1 MPILRRKAL
10 AYITHS
16 DHLLVFSHPHAPE
29 AGIQVPTGTVKP
41 GEPPEEAVMRE
52 AVEETGLAGLKLA
65 GYLGEARQDMSD
77 FGLDE
82 IHQRH
87 FYHLYCE
94 CDPPDTWQHYET
106 DPSDG
111 SAEPILFEFFWAR
124 LPRGVPELIAGHDE
138 MIPQLIEHLRHTA

>member
-16 DHLLVFSHPHAPE
+16 DRLLVFSHPHAPE
-29 AGIQVPTGTVKP
+29 AGMQVPAGTVRP
-41 GEPPEEAVMRE
+41 GEPPEEAVLRE
-52 AVEETGLAGLKLA
+52 AVEETGLADLRLA
-65 GYLGEARQDMSD
+65 AFLGDARRDMSD

-82 IHQRH
+82 IHHRY
-87 FYHLYCE
+87 FYHLRCE
-94 CDPPDTWQHYET
+94 SDPPERWQHYET